1 MSHKIKYEFENLGML
16 KGFFD
21 ENDEGILVAD
31 FKTKKFI
38 FANNK
43 ICKILG
49 YTKTELMKM
58 GIKDIH
64 EKSDIVKIIKKFS
77 LAPIGQK
84 KVLYSIPVLRSDKK
98 IIFCDIGEMALSIKD
113 RKVVVGYFREVTEVK
128 KIVQE
133 FKEKE
138 KGQKDILDIL
148 PGLYIFT
155 DLNGKIRFVNKEA
168 IEAFNQGRSSLV
180 GESIYEIFPD
190 KAESLKK
197 SFREIIKSGK
207 TEEFQEEIKKSSGE
221 IANFLTIIKPVRD
234 DNGKI
239 IGLHFSSYELKER
252 RALEKI
258 VRGKELIYS
267 SLFEGSVIPMFIID
281 KNHKITHWNKACEHI
296 SGVLS
301 DKMIGTSFQWK
312 PFYSKPRPILADLV
326 LGKLTQKK
334 LEKWYSK
341 SGKILVKKSIA
352 MADVYQGEDFFP
364 KLGKDGKWIYF
375 VATTIKDKKGKVIG
389 ALETLE
395 DISEEKIDK
404 QRIIESEKKFRGL
417 YENVPGTVYRCLNDK
432 NWTMIFMSRAVKDLS
447 GYSAEEII
455 GNKKISFEGIIY
467 PEDRDKTRLEAAKS
481 IKRGKIFEL
490 DYRLVTK
497 TGEIKWIHDRGQAVY
512 GSDGKAE
519 YIDGLLFDFTERK
532 KVSEELKREKEL
544 SQKYLDLVGA
554 IVVVIDKNGK
564 ILLVNNKGLEVLE
577 GESREVLGKNWFI
590 TFLPR
595 DVRTSVKKV
604 FKKIL
609 SGEMKMSEY
618 NENEILTLS
627 GEKRTIYWHNSV
639 IRNNE
644 GAIVAVVSSGDDITE
659 KKRIANELSD
669 SERKYRTLVE
679 FASDSILFID
689 TRGKIIEANRAI
701 TEKLGF
707 SRDYII
713 GKRITELSDL
723 LPPESLKLILKNFT
737 NRLIGRESGPYVVR
751 MNSKKGGFG
760 FFEISASVIR
770 DGRRKIG
777 VLAIIRDVSERE
789 KDKQVIKESE
799 FKYRTLVS
807 HIPNAVYTMLPDKHR
822 TCVFMSEKWK
832 VWSGYSPEDF
842 YKDKHLWFKIVH
854 PNDRKSLSSK
864 LLDSYLA
871 KKSYVVEYRII
882 HRSNGKEHY
891 ILDQGTPIVDSNGE
905 INSYDGIATNIT
917 KLKQIEDRLKGSEE
931 RFRDISFSSG
941 DIIWEFDLNGKYTFV
956 AGDVEK
962 VLGYTVEE
970 IIGKSLFDFMPKDE
984 EVKMRSEISD
994 AILNKRTIVD
1004 FENWRLSKYGKSQI
1018 IQTNGRILLG
1028 EKKELIG
1035 FRGVDKVITEKKM
1048 SEIKVRESEEKL
1060 KIVVESIGDG
1070 VIVLDDEY
1078 RIVMF
1083 NKEASNISGFS
1094 REDVIGKRY
1103 DQVLSFLNES
1113 TGESNRT
1120 FVDFVAKKKGAPIV
1134 NTLLVRKGGTRVSIA
1149 DSAEVLKDENGKIF
1163 GYVLVFRDVSR
1174 AREIDKMKSEFIS
1187 VASHQLKTPLS
1198 GIKWFIELLLR
1209 EKVGTLN
1216 EKQKDFINQV
1226 RVSNERLITL
1236 VTDLLSVSHIETNRN
1251 FEIIKKPI
1259 DVCKSIERVIE
1270 TSMPA
1275 AKKFSV
1281 AVKRDKSCPQKKI
1294 ILADE
1299 EKIQQVFSNLVT
1311 NAIKYS
1317 KKDGEVIIGVEQ
1329 SKDDVIFSIRDEGI
1343 GIDEKDFPKVFT
1355 KFYRG
1360 DNAIKSETDGTGL
1373 GLYIAKAIIEAHEGK
1388 VWFDSKVGKGST
1400 FYFSLKN
1407 KVNKKI

>member
-1 MSHKIKYEFENLGML
+1 MTHKIKYEFENVGML
-16 KGFFD
+16 KGFF
-21 ENDEGILVAD
+21 EESDEGILVAD
-31 FKTKKFI
+31 FETKKFI
-38 FANNK
+38 YANKK

-49 YTKTELMKM
+49 YAKNEFMKM

-64 EKSDIVKIIKKFS
+64 KKADISKILKFFS

-84 KVLYSIPVLRSDKK
+84 KLIKSLAVLRSDKK
-98 IIFCDIGEMALSIKD
+98 VIFCDIEEMALDIDK
-113 RKVVVGYFREVTEVK
+113 RKVVVGFFREVTEVR

-133 FKEKE
+133 FEENE
-138 KGQKDILDIL
+138 KGQKDVLDIL
-148 PGLYIFT
+148 PGLKIFT
-155 DLNGKIRFVNKEA
+155 DLKGRIEFANKEA
-168 IEAFNQGRSSLV
+168 IKVFNKGCSPLA
-180 GESIYEIFPD
+180 GKSIYKIFPD

-197 SFREIIKSGK
+197 SLREIIKSGK
-207 TEEFQEEIKKSSGE
+207 TEEFQEEIKKPSGE
-221 IANFLTIIKPVRD
+221 IANFLTLIMPERD

-239 IGLHFSSYELKER
+239 IGLHLSSYELKER

-258 VRGKELIYS
+258 FRGKELIYS
-267 SLFEGSVIPMFIID
+267 SLFGGSVIPMFIID
-281 KNHKITHWNKACEHI
+281 KSHKITHWNKACEHI
-296 SGVLS
+296 SGTPAS
-301 DKMIGTSFQWK
+301 KMIGTTFQWK

-341 SGKILVKKSIA
+341 SGKILVKKSLVKD
-352 MADVYQGEDFFP
+352 DVYQGEDFFP
-364 KLGKDGKWIYF
+364 KLGKDGKWLYF
-375 VATTIKDKKGKVIG
+375 VATTIKDDKGKVIG
-389 ALETLE
+389 ALETME
-395 DISEEKIDK
+395 DISEEKLDK
-404 QRIIESEKKFRGL
+404 QRLIESEKKFRGL
-417 YENVPGTVYRCLNDK
+417 YENVPGTVYRCHYDK
-432 NWTMIFMSRAVKDLS
+432 NWTMIFMSRAVRELCGYTSEDL
-447 GYSAEEII
+447 ID
-455 GNKKISFEGIIY
+455 NKKISFESIIH
-467 PEDRDKTRLEAAKS
+467 PEDRVKTRVEANRAVKN
-481 IKRGKIFEL
+481 GKIFEL

-497 TGEIKWIHDRGQAVY
+497 DGAIKWVHDRGQAVY
-512 GSDGKAE
+512 GLDGKAQ
-519 YIDGLLFDFTERK
+519 YVDGLLFDFTDRK
-532 KVSEELKREKEL
+532 KVSEELKKEKEL

-554 IVVVIDKNGK
+554 IVVVMDSEGK
-564 ILLVNNKGLEVLE
+564 VLLVNNKGLEVLE
-577 GESREVLGKNWFI
+577 GESRGVLGKNWFN

-595 DVRTSVKKV
+595 DKRTSVKKV

-609 SGEMKMSEY
+609 AGEMKMSEY

-627 GEKRTIYWHNSV
+627 GEKRIVYWHNSV
-639 IRNNE
+639 IRNDE
-644 GAIVAVVSSGDDITE
+644 GAIVAVVSSGEDITE
-659 KKRIANELSD
+659 KKRIADELAD

-689 TRGKIIEANRAI
+689 TRGKILEANRAI
-701 TEKLGF
+701 KEKLGYD
-707 SRDYII
+707 REYIV
-713 GKRITELSDL
+713 GKRLSELSDL
-723 LPPESLKLILKNFT
+723 LPPESLKLILKNFA
-737 NRLIGRESGPYVVR
+737 NRLIGRESESYIVK
-751 MNSKKGGFG
+751 MNRKKGGSG

-770 DGRRKIG
+770 DGRRKTG
-777 VLAIIRDVSERE
+777 VLAIIHDVSERE
-789 KDKQVIKESE
+789 RDKQAIKESE
-799 FKYRTLVS
+799 YKYRTLVS

-832 VWSGYSPEDF
+832 EWSGYSPEDF

-854 PNDRKSLSSK
+854 PNDRKNLSLK
-864 LLDSYLA
+864 LLNSYVT
-871 KKSYVVEYRII
+871 KKPYVVEYRII
-882 HRSNGKEHY
+882 HRSNGKEHF
-891 ILDQGTPIVDSNGE
+891 ILDQGTPVKAKNGE
-905 INSYDGIATNIT
+905 IINYDGIATNIT
-917 KLKQIEDRLKGSEE
+917 RLKQIEDRLKGSEE

-970 IIGKSLFDFMPKDE
+970 IMGKSLFDFMPKDE

-994 AILNKRTIVD
+994 AVLNKRNIVD

-1028 EKKELIG
+1028 EKKEMIG
-1035 FRGVDKVITEKKM
+1035 FRGVDKVITDKKM

-1070 VIVLDDEY
+1070 VMVLDDEY
-1078 RIVMF
+1078 RIVIF
-1083 NKEASNISGFS
+1083 NKEATNISGFA

-1149 DSAEVLKDENGKIF
+1149 DSAEVLEDENGKIF

-1226 RVSNERLITL
+1226 RISNERLITL

-1270 TSMPA
+1270 SSLPS

-1281 AVKRDKSCPQKKI
+1281 TVKREESCPRKMI
-1294 ILADE
+1294 ISADE
-1299 EKIQQVFSNLVT
+1299 EKIQQVFQNFVT

-1317 KKDGEVIIGVEQ
+1317 KKNGEVKIGVEQ
-1329 SKDDVIFSIRDEGI
+1329 SKDNIVFSVHDEGI

-1388 VWFDSKVGKGST
+1388 VWFDSKVDKGTT

-1407 KVNKKI
+1407 KLK